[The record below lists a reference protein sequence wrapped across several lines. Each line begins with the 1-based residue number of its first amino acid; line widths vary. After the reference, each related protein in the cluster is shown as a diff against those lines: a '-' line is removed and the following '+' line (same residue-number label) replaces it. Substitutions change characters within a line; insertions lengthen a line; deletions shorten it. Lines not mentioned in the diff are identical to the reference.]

1 MAIRYT
7 GFGDTYSATLILYG
21 DGTSTSVSIDVTL
34 SPFDIDFSKGG
45 ATGAF
50 LASPTSDPAA
60 TISYEPSNNT
70 VTVNFEFPPAEVS
83 YTHPTP
89 GGRQLVIRFLYG

>member
-21 DGTSTSVSIDVTL
+21 DGTSTSISIDVTL

-45 ATGAF
+45 PTGAF
-50 LASPTSDPAA
+50 LASQTSDPAA
-60 TISYEPSNNT
+60 TISYEPADHR
-70 VTVNFEFPPAEVS
+70 VTINFDFPPPEVS
-83 YTHPTP
+83 YTNPVP
-89 GGRQLVIRFLYG
+89 GGRQFVVRFLYG